1 MAWDSKIHH
10 NSHSTPMQSIGERLE
25 EARKRRGISIREAAE
40 TTKIRSDFLAGFEEN
55 SFDLNLPEIYV
66 RGFLR
71 TYAVLLKIN
80 PDKIVTDYTATLL
93 GESKSRKESRELVG
107 RMELQDRTKQPEVAS
122 SEGEAQTET
131 IEPETAKAPVKR
143 QGDWKDL
150 INLENT
156 VYLKIAVI
164 ILSGV
169 LVIAVLI
176 WVIQAIV
183 GSGGSSSATDTRPAV
198 TQGIDSEIIN
208 LIALDEVRVKVT
220 EIDGGDVL
228 FQGPLARGETRS
240 VTKRG
245 TILITY
251 TSGVNLL
258 VEKGGQR
265 FRMPT
270 DGIGRSTF
278 N

>member
-1 MAWDSKIHH
+1 
-10 NSHSTPMQSIGERLE
+10 MQSIGERLE

-93 GESKSRKESRELVG
+93 GESKTRKESRELFG
-107 RMELQDRTKQPEVAS
+107 RMELQDRTKQPEAAS
-122 SEGEAQTET
+122 SEGESETQAET
-131 IEPETAKAPVKR
+131 IEPETDKAPVR
-143 QGDWKDL
+143 GQRDWKEL
-150 INLENT
+150 IDLENT

-176 WVIQAIV
+176 WVIQAII
-183 GSGGSSSATDTRPAV
+183 GSGGSSSTTDTRPAI

-251 TSGVNLL
+251 TAGANLL

-270 DGIGRSTF
+270 EGIGRSTF

>member
-1 MAWDSKIHH
+1 
-10 NSHSTPMQSIGERLE
+10 MQTIGERLE
-25 EARKRRGISIREAAE
+25 DARKRRGISIREAAE
-40 TTKIRSDFLAGFEEN
+40 TTKIRSDFLGRFEEN
-55 SFDLNLPEIYV
+55 NFDIKLPEIYV

-71 TYAVLLKIN
+71 NYAAFLRIN
-80 PDKIVTDYTATLL
+80 PETIVTDYTATLL
-93 GESKSRKESRELVG
+93 GETKARRETRELFG
-107 RMELQDRTKQPEVAS
+107 RMELQERPKAAEPAQAPAEEEPAPEVTRPEAPRALPPAS
-122 SEGEAQTET
+122 TGS
-131 IEPETAKAPVKR
+131 KS
-143 QGDWKDL
+143 DWKEL
-150 INLENT
+150 IRFDTT
-156 VYLKIAVI
+156 VYLKIGGI

-169 LVIAVLI
+169 LAIAVLV
-176 WVIQAIV
+176 WVIGAIV
-183 GSGGSSSATDTRPAV
+183 GSGGSSKTGTDSSITA
-198 TQGIDSEIIN
+198 GIDSEIIN

-251 TSGVNLL
+251 TAGSNLL

>member
-1 MAWDSKIHH
+1 
-10 NSHSTPMQSIGERLE
+10 MQSIGERLE

-40 TTKIRSDFLAGFEEN
+40 TTKIRSDFLARFEESN
-55 SFDLNLPEIYV
+55 FDINLPEIYV

-71 TYAVLLKIN
+71 NYALFLRIN
-80 PDKIVTDYTATLL
+80 PDTIVTDYTATLL
-93 GESKSRKESRELVG
+93 GESKSRKETRELFG
-107 RMELQDRTKQPEVAS
+107 RMEIQERPKPPEPNRADPGDETSSDAVKSNAPRPSAAS
-122 SEGEAQTET
+122 SGKGT
-131 IEPETAKAPVKR
+131 
-143 QGDWKDL
+143 DWKDL
-150 INLENT
+150 IRFDTT

-164 ILSGV
+164 ILSGI
-169 LVIAVLI
+169 LAIAVLVWI
-176 WVIQAIV
+176 IQAIV
-183 GSGGSSSATDTRPAV
+183 GPGGGSRSDSPSAISTNV
-198 TQGIDSEIIN
+198 DSEIIN
-208 LIALDEVRVKVT
+208 LIALEEVRVKVT

-245 TILITY
+245 TVLITY
-251 TSGVNLL
+251 TVGANLL

-270 DGIGRSTF
+270 EGIGRSTF

>member
-1 MAWDSKIHH
+1 
-10 NSHSTPMQSIGERLE
+10 
-25 EARKRRGISIREAAE
+25 
-40 TTKIRSDFLAGFEEN
+40 
-55 SFDLNLPEIYV
+55 
-66 RGFLR
+66 
-71 TYAVLLKIN
+71 
-80 PDKIVTDYTATLL
+80 
-93 GESKSRKESRELVG
+93 
-107 RMELQDRTKQPEVAS
+107 MELQDRSRQ
-122 SEGEAQTET
+122 SEAAPSDGESEAPTET
-131 IEPETAKAPVKR
+131 IESDAPR
-143 QGDWKDL
+143 APTRSPGDWKDL
-150 INLENT
+150 INFDNT

-183 GSGGSSSATDTRPAV
+183 GSGGSSSDDNRPTV
-198 TQGIDSEIIN
+198 TQGIDGEIIN
-208 LIALDEVRVKVT
+208 LIALEEVRVKVT

-251 TSGVNLL
+251 TAGANLL

-270 DGIGRSTF
+270 EGIGRSTF

>member
-1 MAWDSKIHH
+1 
-10 NSHSTPMQSIGERLE
+10 MQTIGERLE

-93 GESKSRKESRELVG
+93 GESKSRRESRELFG
-107 RMELQDRTKQPEVAS
+107 RMELQDRSKQ
-122 SEGEAQTET
+122 SETGSADGESDAPTQS
-131 IEPETAKAPVKR
+131 IEPEVPKAPAR
-143 QGDWKDL
+143 TPGDWKDL
-150 INLENT
+150 ISFDQT
-156 VYLKIAVI
+156 VYLKIGVI

-183 GSGGSSSATDTRPAV
+183 GSDESSPATHTQPAA
-198 TQGIDSEIIN
+198 TQAIDSEVIN

-228 FQGPLARGETRS
+228 FQGPLAQGETRS

-245 TILITY
+245 TVLITY
-251 TSGVNLL
+251 TVGANLL
-258 VEKGGQR
+258 VEKAGRR
-265 FRMPT
+265 FSMPT
-270 DGIGRSTF
+270 EGIGRSTF

>member
-1 MAWDSKIHH
+1 
-10 NSHSTPMQSIGERLE
+10 MQSIGERLE

-40 TTKIRSDFLAGFEEN
+40 TTKIRSEFLAGFEEN
-55 SFDLNLPEIYV
+55 SFDLNLPEVYV

-71 TYAVLLKIN
+71 TYANLLKIN

-93 GESKSRKESRELVG
+93 GESKSRKESRELFG
-107 RMELQDRTKQPEVAS
+107 RMELQDRTKQPEAAS
-122 SEGEAQTET
+122 AEGESENQAET
-131 IEPETAKAPVKR
+131 IEPETAKAPVR
-143 QGDWKDL
+143 SQGNWKDL

-251 TSGVNLL
+251 TAGANLL

-270 DGIGRSTF
+270 DKIGRSTF

>member
-1 MAWDSKIHH
+1 
-10 NSHSTPMQSIGERLE
+10 MQSIGERLE

-40 TTKIRSDFLAGFEEN
+40 TTKIRGDFLAGFEEN

-71 TYAVLLKIN
+71 TYAVFLKIN
-80 PDKIVTDYTATLL
+80 PDEIVTDYTATLL
-93 GESKSRKESRELVG
+93 GESKNRKETRELFG
-107 RMELQDRTKQPEVAS
+107 RMELPDRSKQLEVAS
-122 SEGEAQTET
+122 PESESDTPIET
-131 IEPETAKAPVKR
+131 IEPQVMKGSGRGP
-143 QGDWKDL
+143 GDWKDL
-150 INLENT
+150 VNFDNT
-156 VYLKIAVI
+156 VYLKIGVI

-169 LVIAVLI
+169 LVVAVLI

-183 GSGGSSSATDTRPAV
+183 GSGGSSSEADTRPTV

-251 TSGVNLL
+251 TAGANLL

-270 DGIGRSTF
+270 EGIGRSTF

>member
-1 MAWDSKIHH
+1 
-10 NSHSTPMQSIGERLE
+10 MQSIGERLE

-55 SFDLNLPEIYV
+55 NFDLNLPEIYV

-93 GESKSRKESRELVG
+93 GESKSRKESRELFG
-107 RMELQDRTKQPEVAS
+107 RMELQDRSRQSDVAS
-122 SEGEAQTET
+122 SEDGSDAPIET
-131 IEPETAKAPVKR
+131 IESEGPKAPAR
-143 QGDWKDL
+143 SPGDWKDL
-150 INLENT
+150 INFDNT

-169 LVIAVLI
+169 LVVAVLI

-183 GSGGSSSATDTRPAV
+183 GSGGSSSASDTRPAV

-251 TSGVNLL
+251 TVGSNLL

-270 DGIGRSTF
+270 EGIGRSTF
-278 N
+278 D

>member
-1 MAWDSKIHH
+1 
-10 NSHSTPMQSIGERLE
+10 MQSIGERLE

-40 TTKIRSDFLAGFEEN
+40 TTKIRSDFLARFEESN
-55 SFDLNLPEIYV
+55 FDINLPEIYV

-71 TYAVLLKIN
+71 NYARFLRIN
-80 PDKIVTDYTATLL
+80 PETIVTDYTSTLL
-93 GESKSRKESRELVG
+93 GETKSRKETRELFG
-107 RMELQDRTKQPEVAS
+107 RMEIQERPKPPEPS
-122 SEGEAQTET
+122 HSHEENDPHP
-131 IEPETAKAPVKR
+131 EPSRPAAAPKPPGPPAGSR
-143 QGDWKDL
+143 GDWKDL
-150 INLENT
+150 VRLDNT
-156 VYLKIAVI
+156 VYLKIGGI
-164 ILSGV
+164 ILSGI
-169 LVIAVLI
+169 LAIAVLV

-183 GSGGSSSATDTRPAV
+183 GSGGNSRADNENGTVTAV
-198 TQGIDSEIIN
+198 DSETIN
-208 LIALDEVRVKVT
+208 LIALEEVRVKVT

-251 TSGVNLL
+251 TAGANLL

>member
-1 MAWDSKIHH
+1 
-10 NSHSTPMQSIGERLE
+10 MQSIGERLE

-93 GESKSRKESRELVG
+93 GESKTRKEARELFG

-122 SEGEAQTET
+122 SEEESEDQVET
-131 IEPETAKAPVKR
+131 IEPEAAKAPVR
-143 QGDWKDL
+143 TQGDWRDL
-150 INLENT
+150 INFDNT

-183 GSGGSSSATDTRPAV
+183 GSGGSSSTTDSRPAV

-208 LIALDEVRVKVT
+208 LIALEEVRVKVT

-251 TSGVNLL
+251 TAGANLL

-270 DGIGRSTF
+270 EGIGRSTF